1 MLAHVIGSAI
11 ALLLLALLIL
21 GTSWGGQVS
30 VDGTWVDGVS
40 LRQWAAF
47 LVAVAAVGVVVG
59 PRLTSTRDR
68 LLPLLPTLL
77 WLGIALWGTLGP
89 IPLVI
94 YLVPTALV
102 WFAALAVGARRR
114 IGLART
120 MKS

>member
-11 ALLLLALLIL
+11 ALLVLALLIL
-21 GTSWGGQVS
+21 GTRWGGQMS
-30 VDGTWVDGVS
+30 VDGTWVDSVS
-40 LRQWAAF
+40 LPQWAAF

-59 PRLTSTRDR
+59 PRVASARRR
-68 LLPLLPTLL
+68 LLPLLPTMV

-102 WFAALAVGARRR
+102 WVVATAVGTRVRS
-114 IGLART
+114 GWHEP
-120 MKS
+120 

>member
-1 MLAHVIGSAI
+1 MLLHLIGSAV
-11 ALLLLALLIL
+11 ALLVLALLIL
-21 GTSWGGQVS
+21 GTSWGGQVR

-59 PRLTSTRDR
+59 PRITTARDR
-68 LLPLLPTLL
+68 LIPLLPTFL

-102 WFAALAVGARRR
+102 WFAALTVGGRRS

>member
-1 MLAHVIGSAI
+1 MLTHVIGSAI

-30 VDGTWVDGVS
+30 VDGTWVDAVS

-47 LVAVAAVGVVVG
+47 LVAAAALGVVVG
-59 PRLTSTRDR
+59 RRITSARDR
-68 LLPLLPTLL
+68 LLALLPTLV
-77 WLGIALWGTLGP
+77 WLGVALWGPLGP

-102 WFAALAVGARRR
+102 WFAALAVGARWRS
-114 IGLART
+114 GLART
-120 MKS
+120 VKS

>member
-1 MLAHVIGSAI
+1 MLLHLIGSAV
-11 ALLLLALLIL
+11 ALLVLALLIL
-21 GTSWGGQVS
+21 GTSWGGQVR

-40 LRQWAAF
+40 LRQWAVF

-59 PRLTSTRDR
+59 PRITTARDR
-68 LLPLLPTLL
+68 LIPLLPTFL

-102 WFAALAVGARRR
+102 WFAALAVGGRRS